1 MNKKVI
7 LCVLVLLFL
16 NSVIVPNFASAMGQ
30 SSTISDSAGWGLLA
44 GFIVVLGIVYYYN
57 KHSKEPKEEKKE
69 DKLTKKKVEG
79 RLTPS
84 GELVLFRW

>member
-1 MNKKVI
+1 MTKKTI
-7 LCVLVLLFL
+7 LFVLLLLFL

-44 GFIVVLGIVYYYN
+44 GFLVVLGIVYYYN
-57 KHSKEPKEEKKE
+57 KPSNESKEEKKGN
-69 DKLTKKKVEG
+69 KLTKKKVEE
-79 RLTPS
+79 RVTPS

>member
-1 MNKKVI
+1 MNKKAI
-7 LCVLVLLFL
+7 LFVLLLFLL
-16 NSVIVPNFASAMGQ
+16 NSVIVPNFVSAMGQ

-57 KHSKEPKEEKKE
+57 KHSKESKKEKKE
-69 DKLTKKKVEG
+69 DKLTKKKVEESM
-79 RLTPS
+79 TPS